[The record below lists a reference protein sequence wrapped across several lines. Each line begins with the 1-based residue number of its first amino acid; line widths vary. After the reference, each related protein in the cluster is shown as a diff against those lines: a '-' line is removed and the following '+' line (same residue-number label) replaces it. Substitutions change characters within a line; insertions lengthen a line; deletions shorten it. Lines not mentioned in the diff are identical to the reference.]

1 MMLDW
6 SEYERQIFTAIGE
19 IGKVSADTVHAVMSL
34 NAAGEK
40 TGALDPKTR
49 ELIAIAVA
57 ATRQCDGCIAV
68 HMDAAV
74 KKGATREEIVEALGV
89 AIAVNAGTA
98 LVYSCRALEA
108 YKAMLPS
115 DASAA

>member
-6 SEYERQIFTAIGE
+6 SEYERQIFAAIGE
-19 IGKVSADTVHAVMSL
+19 IAKISPETVHACMSL

-40 TGALDPKTR
+40 TGVLDAKTR
-49 ELIAIAVA
+49 ELIAVAVA
-57 ATRQCDGCIAV
+57 VTKQCDGCIAV
-68 HMDAAV
+68 HTDAAV

-98 LVYSCRALEA
+98 MVYSCRALEA
-108 YKAMLPS
+108 YESMHAKA
-115 DASAA
+115 A